1 MVKKDNYDGQVEV
14 RFGLTADGG
23 PNMKDDSRFSIKMR
37 HKQSYPENRDVD
49 ENPIILPESLAY
61 YVDIRLPDGS
71 WVHREIEGAFI
82 PKVLL
87 EEIPAVMQDSF
98 NTSALLAE
106 KKGYLKPGKY
116 NCEFFEKFNE
126 ALSFAQDWFFV
137 DQCNGYVGL
146 FAPGISDEGK
156 HPQEGYRIFSI
167 KD

>member
-1 MVKKDNYDGQVEV
+1 MAKKDNYDGQVEV
-14 RFGLTADGG
+14 RFGLTTDGG

-37 HKQSYPENRDVD
+37 HKKNYPKNVDVD
-49 ENPIILPESLAY
+49 KNPIILPESLAC
-61 YVDIRLPDGS
+61 YVNVRLPDGS
-71 WVHREIEGAFI
+71 DVHREIEGAFI

-87 EEIPAVMQDSF
+87 EEIPAAMQDAF

-106 KKGYLKPGKY
+106 KKGYLKPGNY
-116 NCEFFEKFNE
+116 NGEFLEKFKK
-126 ALSFAQDWFFV
+126 ALSFAEDWFFV

-156 HPQEGYRIFSI
+156 HPLEGYKIFSI